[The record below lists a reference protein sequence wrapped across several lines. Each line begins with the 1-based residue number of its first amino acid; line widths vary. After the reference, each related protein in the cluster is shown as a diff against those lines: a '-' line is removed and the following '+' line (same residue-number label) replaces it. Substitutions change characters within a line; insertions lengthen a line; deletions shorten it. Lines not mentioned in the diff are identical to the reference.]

1 MDNDRSN
8 IFKTSANILLI
19 SIGGKHL
26 TLNARA
32 VMNTY
37 DYRLNHE
44 RYVKNDA
51 KNIDTLPRVSN
62 FKFQKNADDCNW
74 TRTHNNLVHNRTL
87 NHLAK
92 LAKSLSCVVSTYLYG
107 AFDCMFLS
115 CHVRFSE

>member
-8 IFKTSANILLI
+8 IFKTSANVLLI

-44 RYVKNDA
+44 RYVKMTQR
-51 KNIDTLPRVSN
+51 ILTHCQEYQILS
-62 FKFQKNADDCNW
+62 FKKMLMTATGLEPTTTC
-74 TRTHNNLVHNRTL
+74 
-87 NHLAK
+87 
-92 LAKSLSCVVSTYLYG
+92 VSTYLYG